1 MRTRKPPCPVEKV
14 WVDKHQD
21 DEAERLRYE
30 REATLAAAAPEE
42 CQEVEAVNG
51 VCNDDSVEGEFKGDL
66 KRTRNGKKQRK
77 RKRSPKPRNVAS
89 KLDSVLAGLSA
100 DSVWLDKP
108 FYDQAEN
115 LYRQKL
121 VDCQNEEETPETPV
135 TAEQSPLVARTKA
148 VQDVPKPRMFPAAL
162 PCSHGNL
169 SACHHVVQDVWVNK
183 LDFDKA
189 EEMFIEKTQFFVP
202 PNVLTIPSV
211 GSGAGNVGLRTPDE
225 GYVTALPTPATPGLA
240 PDVAADPASSSI
252 PTVPG
257 SVHQTVNGK
266 PQMSSLQALVS
277 EVWLEKPLYDGAEK
291 NFYENMF
298 DGHPVGPAGQ
308 QQGLKNPREDRK
320 DHSSEEEMGTKHPEM
335 ATSSSLAEQPP
346 PTCFFLHED
355 SETVWLN
362 KPTYDSA
369 ESRYYAAEAL
379 GMARAAERT
388 GVQEPAVVNPSQP
401 APCAS
406 SVPAPEK
413 KKMAVDY
420 FLHEKVW
427 FEKYKYDDAERRYYE
442 QMNGPVGSSS
452 RQQENGA
459 STILRDIARA
469 RENIQKSLAGS
480 ANTTS
485 PGPAGDQNELLAR
498 ISHLEVE
505 NQNLRSVVSD
515 LQMAIFRLES
525 RLNALEKS
533 STSHQ
538 PSPVPPTQKVE
549 PFSVPS
555 KKVELPSASPA
566 KKAEP
571 AAAEE
576 DDDDDDID
584 LFGSDDEEEDQE
596 AAKVREERLR
606 QYAEKKAKKPGLI
619 AKSSILL
626 DVKPWDD
633 ETDMAKMEECVRSIH
648 MDGLVWGAS
657 KLVPVGYGI
666 KKLQIQCVVEDEKV
680 GTDILEEEITKFE
693 DYVQSVDIAAFNK
706 I

>member
-1 MRTRKPPCPVEKV
+1 MRTRKNPCSMDKV
-14 WVDKHQD
+14 WLEKQRH
-21 DEAERLRYE
+21 DEAEREAPE
-30 REATLAAAAPEE
+30 REAPEP
-42 CQEVEAVNG
+42 EAING
-51 VCNDDSVEGEFKGDL
+51 ICHEDSIEGEFKGDP
-66 KRTRNGKKQRK
+66 KKTRNGKKQRK
-77 RKRSPKPRNVAS
+77 RKRSPKPKAQDS
-89 KLDSVLAGLSA
+89 KLDAILAGMSAEHVWFDKPLYDRAENIYRKKIA
-100 DSVWLDKP
+100 DSQSQEL
-108 FYDQAEN
+108 
-115 LYRQKL
+115 
-121 VDCQNEEETPETPV
+121 PETGPV
-135 TAEQSPLVARTKA
+135 AQESPAVARSKSSQDIPKA
-148 VQDVPKPRMFPAAL
+148 KMLPA
-162 PCSHGNL
+162 CSHGSL
-169 SACHHVVQDVWVNK
+169 SACHHVVQGVWINK
-183 LDFDKA
+183 FDFDKA
-189 EEMFIEKTQFFVP
+189 ERAFMEKSQFFLP
-202 PNVLTIPSV
+202 PNVLAIPSV
-211 GSGAGNVGLRTPDE
+211 WANSRLGTPDE
-225 GYVTALPTPATPGLA
+225 GYGTALPTPATPGLA
-240 PDVAADPASSSI
+240 PGIPNSPAASI
-252 PTVPG
+252 PSLP
-257 SVHQTVNGK
+257 SSEQQTVNGK
-266 PQMSSLQALVS
+266 PQISNWEVLAS
-277 EVWLEKPLYDGAEK
+277 EVWLEKPLYDDAEK
-291 NFYENMF
+291 NFYEKML
-298 DGHPVGPAGQ
+298 DGHPSDKIQWRQRGCPEGS
-308 QQGLKNPREDRK
+308 KNHNSGK
-320 DHSSEEEMGTKHPEM
+320 QKGI
-335 ATSSSLAEQPP
+335 ATSNPQLPDIPKENPC
-346 PTCFFLHED
+346 CFFLHKD
-355 SETVWLN
+355 SESVWLN
-362 KPTYDSA
+362 KVTYDRA
-369 ESRYYAAEAL
+369 ESRYFALEA
-379 GMARAAERT
+379 ARAAEKT
-388 GVQEPAVVNPSQP
+388 GIQESAAGNPSHP
-401 APCAS
+401 AAPS
-406 SVPAPEK
+406 IPAPET

-420 FLHEKVW
+420 FLHDKIW
-427 FEKYKYDDAERRYYE
+427 FEKYKYDDAERRFYE
-442 QMNGPVGSSS
+442 QMNGPMGSSS

-480 ANTTS
+480 ASTAS
-485 PGPAGDQNELLAR
+485 SGAAGDQNELLSR

-505 NQNLRSVVSD
+505 NQNLRSVVAD
-515 LQMAIFRLES
+515 LQMAIFKLES

-555 KKVELPSASPA
+555 KKVELPA

-576 DDDDDDID
+576 DEDDDID